1 MEKIKCPGCGHMIE
15 TQLQDFTDAAE
26 SPQDKEKI
34 KSGEFF
40 MVECSECGE
49 KIFAEHPL
57 MYTDSEKDLHIYL
70 APEHEDDLLEE
81 LNGIPLPED
90 IPASEGIFRVVSD
103 GAALLEKI
111 MIFDAG
117 RDDRV
122 MELYKAMA
130 FEMLKEDWPKI
141 IRENLLYASDDELLE
156 KIMIFDAGR
165 DDRVMELYKAMAF
178 EMLKEDW
185 PKIIREN
192 LLYASDDEGEFI
204 IVWDYVNAAG
214 EQLTMEFDEE
224 LYGRLEADYGA
235 ALSLPKGE
243 YAEVN
248 AAWLAERIDVK

>member
-1 MEKIKCPGCGHMIE
+1 
-15 TQLQDFTDAAE
+15 
-26 SPQDKEKI
+26 
-34 KSGEFF
+34 
-40 MVECSECGE
+40 
-49 KIFAEHPL
+49 

-130 FEMLKEDWPKI
+130 FEMLKEDWPK
-141 IRENLLYASDDELLE
+141 
-156 KIMIFDAGR
+156 M
-165 DDRVMELYKAMAF
+165 
-178 EMLKEDW
+178 
-185 PKIIREN
+185 IREN

-248 AAWLAERIDVK
+248 AEWLAERIDVK

>member
-141 IRENLLYASDDELLE
+141 IRENLLYASDD
-156 KIMIFDAGR
+156 
-165 DDRVMELYKAMAF
+165 
-178 EMLKEDW
+178 
-185 PKIIREN
+185 
-192 LLYASDDEGEFI
+192 DEGEFI

-248 AAWLAERIDVK
+248 AEWLAERIDVK